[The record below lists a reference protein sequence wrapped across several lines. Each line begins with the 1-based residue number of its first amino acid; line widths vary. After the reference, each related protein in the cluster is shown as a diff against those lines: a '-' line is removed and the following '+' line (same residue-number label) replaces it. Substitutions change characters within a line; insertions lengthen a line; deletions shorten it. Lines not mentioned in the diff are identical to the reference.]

1 VDIENVNT
9 YKLTTASTLCEYRR
23 FILFL
28 GELHQQLVV
37 REQN

>member
-1 VDIENVNT
+1 MESVNT

-37 REQN
+37 KEQN